1 MSAGTLP
8 EGWAEVPVSSVASL
22 IRGVTYKKEQAI
34 NYRKDDYLPLI
45 RANNI
50 QNGKFDTTDL
60 VFVPKNLVKESQK
73 ISPEDIVIAMSSG
86 SKSVVGKSA
95 HQHLPFECSFGAF
108 CGVLRPE
115 KLIFPSFIAHFTKSS
130 FYRNKISSLSA
141 GANINNIKPAS
152 FDLIKIPI
160 PSLAEQEIIAE
171 KLDTLLAQVDS
182 TKARLEQIPQILKRF
197 RQALMAAAVSGHLT
211 EAWRN
216 KHCNIDINN
225 ISVSKYKPNNGL
237 FEQAK
242 SSVPEIPSSWQIIP
256 SAHLIEYITSGS
268 RGWADYYSTEGAL
281 FLRMSNVRYNTT
293 KLDLDDLQFVN
304 LPGSV
309 EGKRSHVKVDDLIIS
324 LTADVGRVAK
334 IDKDL
339 GEAYI
344 NQHLALVRPTKNIDS
359 EYFALCIA
367 SQNIGAKQIQFFKKG
382 ATKAGLGLDDIRSLA
397 IPFPPLSE
405 QQEIVRRVEQ
415 LFIYTDTIEKQV
427 NNALTRVN
435 NLTQSILAKAFRGEL
450 SSQWRAENP
459 ELITGENSAAALL
472 KKIKDE
478 REAIKRL
485 PKPKRS
491 AIKKKTGKRMSKQII
506 KVVEALTQAGEP
518 LSGQQL
524 LDAAGYPGDSNTDD
538 LEKFFLD
545 IRQALIVEKSIV
557 KLERSEDGQDW
568 FSLAEVGSN
577 E

>member
-1 MSAGTLP
+1 MSSGKLP
-8 EGWAEVPVSSVASL
+8 EGWAGAPVSSVATL

-141 GANINNIKPAS
+141 GANINNVKPAS

-160 PSLAEQEIIAE
+160 PSLGEQKIIAD

-182 TKARLEQIPQILKRF
+182 SKARLEQIPQILKRF
-197 RQALMAAAVSGHLT
+197 RQAVLATAVSGKLT
-211 EAWRN
+211 HINAAN
-216 KHCNIDINN
+216 KLITLGDIAKDIRYGTSKKCSEDEGNTAVLRIPNIGLGYIINKNIKYANFEQKELSALALIEGDLLLIRSNGSVDFVGKVAVISENDTKYLYAGYLIRVRLDQEKAMPKYISYCLQSPQLRQVIENIARSTSGVNN
-225 ISVSKYKPNNGL
+225 INSKEL
-237 FEQAK
+237 A
-242 SSVPEIPSSWQIIP
+242 
-256 SAHLIEYITSGS
+256 
-268 RGWADYYSTEGAL
+268 AL
-281 FLRMSNVRYNTT
+281 E
-293 KLDLDDLQFVN
+293 
-304 LPGSV
+304 LP
-309 EGKRSHVKVDDLIIS
+309 LP
-324 LTADVGRVAK
+324 T
-334 IDKDL
+334 
-339 GEAYI
+339 
-344 NQHLALVRPTKNIDS
+344 LA
-359 EYFALCIA
+359 
-367 SQNIGAKQIQFFKKG
+367 G
-382 ATKAGLGLDDIRSLA
+382 
-397 IPFPPLSE
+397 
-405 QQEIVRRVEQ
+405 QQEIIRRVEQ
-415 LFIYTDTIEKQV
+415 LFAYADTIEKQID
-427 NNALTRVN
+427 NALARVN
-435 NLTQSILAKAFRGEL
+435 NLTQSILAKAFCGEL
-450 SSQWRAENP
+450 TAQWRAENP
-459 ELITGENSAAALL
+459 ELISGENSAAALL

-491 AIKKKTGKRMSKQII
+491 AINKKIGKHMSKKII
-506 KVVEALTQAGEP
+506 KAVEALAQVGEP

-524 LDAAGYPGDSNTDD
+524 LVAAGYPSDSSTDD

-545 IRQALIVEKSIV
+545 MRQALTVEKSIV
-557 KLERSEDGQDW
+557 KLERSDDGQDW